1 MPTQSPTEVGNTLLV
16 GAIGTALPTIVSNW
30 VTIVVGILT
39 GVWITIQIIDKLRKW
54 NK

>member
-1 MPTQSPTEVGNTLLV
+1 MSTQSQTEVANTLLV

-30 VTIVVGILT
+30 VTIVVGILI
-39 GVWITIQIIDKLRKW
+39 GIWVTIQIVDKIRKW